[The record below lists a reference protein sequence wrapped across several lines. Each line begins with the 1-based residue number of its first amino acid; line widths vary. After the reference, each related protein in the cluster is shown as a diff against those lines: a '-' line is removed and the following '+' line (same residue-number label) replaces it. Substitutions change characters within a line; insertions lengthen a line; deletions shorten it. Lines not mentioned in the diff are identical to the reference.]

1 MLDWYIVECM
11 VSIIN
16 INNGIKEPTRGI
28 QNCSTSQIMIFGG
41 YVKVQKSLSTR
52 VIIRVD
58 IILNFIILGR
68 FYLGIKVLAC
78 YIDVNGIENKNT
90 IKYPYLLVYSND
102 EIGSLGALWMDI
114 RVL

>member
-1 MLDWYIVECM
+1 
-11 VSIIN
+11 
-16 INNGIKEPTRGI
+16 
-28 QNCSTSQIMIFGG
+28 MIFGG

-58 IILNFIILGR
+58 IILNFIILGQ